1 MPNGRA
7 ASCKQPRIYV
17 HLIHPSRGKSYSFSA
32 RAMSICLGALGFFL
46 STMSNPSGVNTVSD
60 RCCLCGFVFVDKNRK
75 RSITGEFAEIFAN
88 VCKENIKDGLPRAV
102 FETCKYRV
110 EKAWKNYSRWIVG
123 ATERLLK

>member
-1 MPNGRA
+1 
-7 ASCKQPRIYV
+7 
-17 HLIHPSRGKSYSFSA
+17 
-32 RAMSICLGALGFFL
+32 
-46 STMSNPSGVNTVSD
+46 MSNPSGVNTVSD
-60 RCCLCGFVFVDKNRK
+60 SCCLSGFVFVDKNRK

-123 ATERLLK
+123 ATERMLK